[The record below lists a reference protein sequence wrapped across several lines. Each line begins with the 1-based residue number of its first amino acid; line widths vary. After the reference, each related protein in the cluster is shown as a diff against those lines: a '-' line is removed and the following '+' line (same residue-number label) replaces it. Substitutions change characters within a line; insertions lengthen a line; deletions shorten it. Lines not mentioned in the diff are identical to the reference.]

1 MIYIVRHGQTDWNLI
16 GKNQGHTDIELNETG
31 IEQAEQLAEKLKN
44 IKFDYVF
51 SSPLKRAAK
60 TAKIIYNG
68 EIIYDVRIME
78 RCNGELEGLTNT
90 KNMIDFSDP
99 NDTRYGVEPLTV
111 FRNRIAEF
119 WNEIT
124 DSYSGKNILVVTHAG
139 VVIYSQAYFKGEPED
154 GSYLRYKIGNC
165 DILKFDNSA
174 K

>member
-1 MIYIVRHGQTDWNLI
+1 MIYIVRHGQTDWNLT
-16 GKNQGHTDIELNETG
+16 GKNQGHTDIELNKAG
-31 IEQAEQLAEKLKN
+31 IKQAEQLAEKLKN

-68 EIIYDVRIME
+68 EIIFDVRIME

-99 NDTRYGVEPLTV
+99 DDTRYGVEPLTV
-111 FRNRIAEF
+111 FRNRITEF

-124 DSYSGKNILVVTHAG
+124 DNYFGKNILVVTHAG

-154 GSYLRYKIGNC
+154 GRYLGYKIGNC
-165 DILKFDNSA
+165 DILKFDNSV